1 MSQEV
6 QKELKEATKTLTKLV
21 TLQPEEPEYPKR
33 TPKWFKEYI
42 NINSIG
48 KAMGVTLLAAIIT
61 GMGAF
66 GGFPTP
72 PKLFIQLF
80 NIPGFR
86 WFAVFLLIW
95 QGAGGGAEFTWRSL
109 GMSFMSTLVI
119 WLIYQFPLVKYGY
132 PEPEISD
139 ENDEIDEDEVNIAKK
154 TIEIAMKKEKIV
166 EKPPKQEL
174 VNIYNEKHLSPID
187 IENQHLKALK
197 YYTDSL
203 ENEMNKTIELKDSTP
218 KYDQQW
224 KSLPKVQGSYKNN
237 KYNSLKVYNNAIENS
252 DLVSE
257 KPENLYNDN
266 TPYQEHNDFWVK
278 EN

>member
-33 TPKWFKEYI
+33 TPKWFKEYN

-95 QGAGGGAEFTWRSL
+95 LGAGGGAEFTWRSL

-139 ENDEIDEDEVNIAKK
+139 ENDEIDEDEVIIA
-154 TIEIAMKKEKIV
+154 
-166 EKPPKQEL
+166 
-174 VNIYNEKHLSPID
+174 
-187 IENQHLKALK
+187 
-197 YYTDSL
+197 
-203 ENEMNKTIELKDSTP
+203 
-218 KYDQQW
+218 
-224 KSLPKVQGSYKNN
+224 
-237 KYNSLKVYNNAIENS
+237 
-252 DLVSE
+252 
-257 KPENLYNDN
+257 
-266 TPYQEHNDFWVK
+266 
-278 EN
+278 

>member
-1 MSQEV
+1 MGETKLSWPDLVV

-86 WFAVFLLIW
+86 WFAVFLLIKFF
-95 QGAGGGAEFTWRSL
+95 QI
-109 GMSFMSTLVI
+109 VI
-119 WLIYQFPLVKYGY
+119 TS
-132 PEPEISD
+132 EISYGKYSF
-139 ENDEIDEDEVNIAKK
+139 NIS
-154 TIEIAMKKEKIV
+154 KI
-166 EKPPKQEL
+166 
-174 VNIYNEKHLSPID
+174 LSFKLL
-187 IENQHLKALK
+187 Q
-197 YYTDSL
+197 
-203 ENEMNKTIELKDSTP
+203 
-218 KYDQQW
+218 
-224 KSLPKVQGSYKNN
+224 
-237 KYNSLKVYNNAIENS
+237 
-252 DLVSE
+252 
-257 KPENLYNDN
+257 LYN
-266 TPYQEHNDFWVK
+266 FVK
-278 EN
+278 SILIFSC

>member
-6 QKELKEATKTLTKLV
+6 KTELKEATKTLTNLV
-21 TLQPEEPEYPKR
+21 TLHPEKPEYPKR

-48 KAMGVTLLAAIIT
+48 RTMAVALLAAIIT

-72 PKLFIQLF
+72 PKLFTQLF
-80 NIPGFR
+80 NITGFR

-95 QGAGGGAEFTWRSL
+95 QGAGGGAKFTWRSL

-119 WLIYQFPLVKYGY
+119 WLIYQLPLVKNGY
-132 PEPEISD
+132 PELEISD
-139 ENDEIDEDEVNIAKK
+139 EDDEIDEDEVIIAKK

-197 YYTDSL
+197 YYTNSL
-203 ENEMNKTIELKDSTP
+203 ENEMNKTIELKNSTP

-224 KSLPKVQGSYKNN
+224 KSLQKVQGSYKKN
-237 KYNSLKVYNNAIENS
+237 KYNSH
-252 DLVSE
+252 
-257 KPENLYNDN
+257 NLLLLI
-266 TPYQEHNDFWVK
+266 
-278 EN
+278 